1 MKNLLLTALL
11 SLLALG
17 AALAQNAQVRTVPAF
32 RAIKVSGGIALDL
45 VAGPV
50 QRVEVSTEP
59 AEMAQYL
66 TTTVEDGTLVLR
78 FQHPSSNVRTQ
89 RLHVAVTAN
98 QVTALTASSGSAVK
112 ATGAFAAPSFALE
125 ASSGTVVRADL
136 STRDLTARLSGG
148 SVVNLEG
155 QAAKLT
161 LTVDGGSIFGGN
173 GLQTSTCQV
182 QVNGGS
188 IVKLTTKDS
197 LTATADGGSS
207 IKYHGSPQVTKQ
219 VSGSSTIKGS

>member
-17 AALAQNAQVRTVPAF
+17 AALAQVRTVPTF
-32 RAIKVSGGIALDL
+32 HAIKVGGGIALDI

-59 AEMAQYL
+59 TEMAQYL

-89 RLHVAVTAN
+89 RLHVAVTAS
-98 QVTALTASSGSAVK
+98 QLTALTASGGAAVK
-112 ATGAFAAPSFALE
+112 ATGAFAAPTFALE
-125 ASSGTVVRADL
+125 ASSGSVVRADL
-136 STRDLTARLSGG
+136 NTRDLTARLTGG
-148 SVVNLEG
+148 SVANLDG
-155 QAAKLT
+155 QATQLT
-161 LTVDGGSIFGGN
+161 LNAQGGSIFGGN
-173 GLQTSTCQV
+173 GLQTNICQV
-182 QVNGGS
+182 QAGGGS
-188 IVKLTTKDS
+188 IVKLNAKDS
-197 LTATADGGSS
+197 LTATASGGSS

-219 VSGSSTIKGS
+219 ASGGSTIKGS